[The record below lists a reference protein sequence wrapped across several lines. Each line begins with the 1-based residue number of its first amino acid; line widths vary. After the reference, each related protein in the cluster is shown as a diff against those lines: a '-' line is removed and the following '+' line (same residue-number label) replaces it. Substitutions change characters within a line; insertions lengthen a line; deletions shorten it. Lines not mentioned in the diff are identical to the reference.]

1 MGRSYSEADIDQ
13 LLLTSGESMTG
24 DMGMFFLKG
33 CLESGISY
41 AAGYP
46 GAPTSNV
53 MDLLS
58 DSEKKVLEKYGIY
71 FEPSINE
78 AAAATKLYLS
88 INEPIRGFVN
98 WKVVGTNVASDV
110 LAHISSSGVKGGA
123 IVLIGEDEECISTTV
138 QMKSH
143 VYAKGFFLPI
153 IDPIASPENI
163 LTITKEAFHLSEACN
178 QPVMMLFRSLSSN
191 MIGTAI
197 VGDNRIPEI
206 SINNKKKE
214 FHPDLSRVPIPPDT
228 LVHAKEKYESRKP
241 KAIEYIRERKLN
253 RFDKGKNSSRIGII
267 THGGIYNSLITTLA
281 ELGLA
286 NLLGDVAIDL
296 LTLNVIFPLDPE
308 EIRTF
313 LEGKEKILIV
323 EQGEPNFIEQEV
335 KNIAYDLQLPVKI
348 FGKLGNDFQQGYIL
362 RTEALNFD
370 NLLVP
375 ISQFL
380 IEQVPMNGYSKVIQK
395 VIEAK
400 QTMDEEIAEEIL
412 TKWLPRSPSFCTG
425 CPERPVFAS
434 LKRAEEELDTRFIR
448 LIDIGCYTMAKLPPF
463 NMSDSCTG
471 MGSSLDVGMGMAN
484 LYDRPIVVVFGD
496 GTLFHG
502 GFRNID
508 NAVHNNLNQLYRE
521 HGLRRG
527 EANILLFILLNYHT
541 AMTGDQENPMT
552 IYDITEV
559 PGGTKKNVAKNM
571 RGEAVPRVDLSNV
584 FNAHGAKWVK
594 TIPSYDI
601 HQMKKTIKKALN
613 EPGLKII
620 VSDGECMLEKQR
632 TLRKVN
638 SKRLKEGKRVVEP
651 KVQVDS
657 RLCQGCWPCSEYIG
671 CPSEGKV
678 PSENPLRKGT
688 IRRMTE
694 TCVGCGVCSEV
705 TQTFGLCPSTYN
717 EYFISNPSFLEKVRS
732 RVSSG
737 FISILRKI

>member
-1 MGRSYSEADIDQ
+1 MGRSYSNADIDQ
-13 LLLTSGESMTG
+13 LLLGEGESMTG

-53 MDLLS
+53 MDLLG
-58 DSEKKVLEKYGIY
+58 DAQNRVLEKYGIY

-153 IDPIASPENI
+153 IDPIASPEHI
-163 LTITKEAFHLSEACN
+163 LQITKKAFQLSEACN

-191 MIGTAI
+191 MIGTSL
-197 VGDNRIPEI
+197 VGDNVGPSI
-206 SINNKKKE
+206 SINKRKKD
-214 FHPDLSRVPIPPDT
+214 FQPDLSRVPIPPDT
-228 LVHAKEKYESRKP
+228 LIHAKEKYKARKP
-241 KAIEYIRERKLN
+241 KAIQFIRENKLN
-253 RFDKGKNSSRIGII
+253 RLDKGKQTSRIGII
-267 THGGIYNSLITTLA
+267 THGGVFNSLLTTLT

-286 NLLGDVAIDL
+286 NILGEVAIDL

-308 EIRTF
+308 EIKSF
-313 LEGKEKILIV
+313 LEGKETVLVV

-335 KNIAYDLQLPVKI
+335 KNIAYDLGLPVKI
-348 FGKLGNDFQQGYIL
+348 FGKEGNNFQKGYIPQ
-362 RTEALNFD
+362 TDALNFD
-370 NLLVP
+370 NLLIP
-375 ISQFL
+375 IATFL
-380 IEQVPMNGYSKVIQK
+380 LENVPMNGYGKVVSKIV
-395 VIEAK
+395 EAK
-400 QTMDEEIAEEIL
+400 RKIDEEIAEEIL

-471 MGSSLDVGMGMAN
+471 MGSALDVGMGMAN

-508 NAVHNNLNQLYRE
+508 NAIHNNLNQIYRE
-521 HGLRRG
+521 HGLKRG

-552 IYDITEV
+552 VYDMAEV
-559 PGGTKKNVAKNM
+559 LGGSKKNVGINM

-584 FNAHGAKWVK
+584 FKAHGAKWVK
-594 TIPSYDI
+594 TIPSYNM
-601 HQMKKTIKKALN
+601 HEMKETIKKALN

-632 TLRKVN
+632 TLRRVNAKKLKDGKKVIQ
-638 SKRLKEGKRVVEP
+638 P
-651 KVQVDS
+651 KVQVDP

-671 CPSEGKV
+671 CPSETKV
-678 PSENPLRKGT
+678 KSENPLRKGT
-688 IRRMTE
+688 IRRMDE

-717 EYFISNPSFLEKVRS
+717 EYYISNPSIIDRLRAKLS
-732 RVSSG
+732 YG
-737 FISILRKI
+737 LISVFRKI

>member
-1 MGRSYSEADIDQ
+1 MGRSYSEEDIKQ
-13 LLLTSGESMTG
+13 LLLGKGESMTG
-24 DMGMFFLKG
+24 DMGMFFLKA

-58 DSEKKVLEKYGIY
+58 DSQQRVLEKYGIY

-123 IVLIGEDEECISTTV
+123 VVLIGEDEECISTTV
-138 QMKSH
+138 QMKSQ

-153 IDPIASPENI
+153 IDPIASPEHI
-163 LTITKEAFHLSEACN
+163 LHITKEAFKLSEACN

-197 VGDNRIPEI
+197 VGDNQESAI
-206 SINNKKKE
+206 SLNNRKKE

-228 LVHAKEKYESRKP
+228 LMHAKEKYEERRP
-241 KAIEYIRERKLN
+241 KAIDYIRNNRLN
-253 RFDKGKNSSRIGII
+253 RLDKGQQTQKMGII
-267 THGGIYNSLITTLA
+267 THGGIYNSLLTVLT

-286 NLLGDVAIDL
+286 NILGEVAFDL

-308 EIRTF
+308 EIKSF
-313 LEGKEKILIV
+313 LEGKDKVLII

-335 KNIAYDLQLPVKI
+335 KTIAYDLGLPVQI
-348 FGKLGNDFQQGYIL
+348 FGKVGNEFQKGYIPK
-362 RTEALNFD
+362 TEALNFD
-370 NLLVP
+370 NLLLPV
-375 ISQFL
+375 SNFL
-380 IEQVPMNGYSKVIQK
+380 LDQVPMNGYGK
-395 VIEAK
+395 VIEKLRENK
-400 QTMDEEIAEEIL
+400 QKMDEEIANEIL

-434 LKRAEEELDTRFIR
+434 LKRAEEEMDTRFIR

-471 MGSSLDVGMGMAN
+471 MGSALDVGMGMAN

-508 NAVHNNLNQLYRE
+508 NAIHNNLNRVYRE
-521 HGLRRG
+521 HGLKKG
-527 EANILLFILLNYHT
+527 EANVLLFILLNYHT
-541 AMTGDQENPMT
+541 AMTGDQQNPMT
-552 IYDITEV
+552 VFDMAEV
-559 PGGTKKNVAKNM
+559 LGGSKKNIGVNM
-571 RGEAVPRVDLSNV
+571 RGEPVPRVDLSNV
-584 FNAHGAKWVK
+584 FKAHGAKWVK
-594 TIPSYDI
+594 TIPSYNI
-601 HQMKKTIKKALN
+601 HEMKETIKKAMN

-632 TLRKVN
+632 TLRKIN
-638 SKRLKEGKRVVEP
+638 ARKMKEGKKIIEP
-651 KVQVDS
+651 KVQVDA

-671 CPSEGKV
+671 CPSETKV

-688 IRRMTE
+688 IRRMDM

-717 EYFISNPSFLEKVRS
+717 EYIISNPSLFDRVRA
-732 RVSSG
+732 RINSG
-737 FISILRKI
+737 IISVLRRI